1 MRRIGLAVV
10 LALSLLGAPAEA
22 QDVTSQRVGVLFM
35 TTRDAAS
42 PFIQAFEKGLRQQEQ
57 ANARR
62 LTVAYRFAD
71 GVPDRVP
78 RLAAELADL
87 NIDVLVVGVDR
98 LALAARPA
106 MSNIPIVM
114 AIAEDPVGA
123 GLIQS
128 FAHPGGDITGVT
140 VVPGPEIY
148 GKNLELLVEALPKN
162 ARIAVLFNTTSR
174 INSIY
179 FKTVEQGSRKLGVTL
194 VPAGVRSTDDFEGA
208 FQRMKRGQ
216 ARGVV
221 VLGENL
227 FYTNRARLHDLAVRN
242 GLGTIWPCRECVPDG
257 GLMGYGVNVANLYE
271 RAATYVDK
279 ILKGAKPADL
289 PVEQPTKF
297 ELVINLKT
305 AKALGLTIPQTLLL
319 RADQVIE

>member
-57 ANARR
+57 ANARS

-106 MSNIPIVM
+106 MRNIPIVM

-128 FAHPGGDITGVT
+128 FAHPGGNITGVT

-148 GKNLELLVEALPKN
+148 GRTLNSWSRHFPKTHGSRYSSIPPL
-162 ARIAVLFNTTSR
+162 ASTPFTSR
-174 INSIY
+174 LSSRDR
-179 FKTVEQGSRKLGVTL
+179 GSSESRWFQ
-194 VPAGVRSTDDFEGA
+194 PASAAPMTS
-208 FQRMKRGQ
+208 
-216 ARGVV
+216 
-221 VLGENL
+221 
-227 FYTNRARLHDLAVRN
+227 RARFS
-242 GLGTIWPCRECVPDG
+242 G
-257 GLMGYGVNVANLYE
+257 
-271 RAATYVDK
+271 
-279 ILKGAKPADL
+279 
-289 PVEQPTKF
+289 
-297 ELVINLKT
+297 
-305 AKALGLTIPQTLLL
+305 
-319 RADQVIE
+319 